1 MTKEQALADCRA
13 FDVANGVLSLWVFK
27 KRQQGGYTA
36 NSIDITDDLAAE
48 LRAIISAALQ
58 ARTEVED
65 YTLIAQNNE
74 VSCLHVGADETSFL
88 DLQALLDEPPEEHRI
103 SGERAFKNIAGY
115 VIRVRSAERVLYC
128 VRRVTDAW
136 KTKKARTVIN
146 VVMRANQMDLVE
158 DRSFTIAK
166 SIDFFVLDNDLLI
179 IDKGAFERLLNYR
192 VGYANSFAELQ
203 ADPTFLNSFTSMEPL
218 IEHVGTNVMHLRR
231 MAVIQQKANYANPD
245 YMRHLRE
252 VNQQENWGITFDGAG
267 RIVATADTMRVIMQ
281 VLLNHRLYSKL
292 SLSTF
297 DVPSAVAAA

>member
-136 KTKKARTVIN
+136 KTKK
-146 VVMRANQMDLVE
+146 L
-158 DRSFTIAK
+158 
-166 SIDFFVLDNDLLI
+166 
-179 IDKGAFERLLNYR
+179 
-192 VGYANSFAELQ
+192 
-203 ADPTFLNSFTSMEPL
+203 
-218 IEHVGTNVMHLRR
+218 
-231 MAVIQQKANYANPD
+231 
-245 YMRHLRE
+245 
-252 VNQQENWGITFDGAG
+252 G
-267 RIVATADTMRVIMQ
+267 R
-281 VLLNHRLYSKL
+281 
-292 SLSTF
+292 
-297 DVPSAVAAA
+297 